1 MSERELMKPLLHIE
15 DIYKDF
21 EKDSQIIHALR
32 GINLQISKE
41 ASPGGEARV

>member
-1 MSERELMKPLLHIE
+1 MNPLLHIE

-41 ASPGGEARV
+41 EISMVWMRRP